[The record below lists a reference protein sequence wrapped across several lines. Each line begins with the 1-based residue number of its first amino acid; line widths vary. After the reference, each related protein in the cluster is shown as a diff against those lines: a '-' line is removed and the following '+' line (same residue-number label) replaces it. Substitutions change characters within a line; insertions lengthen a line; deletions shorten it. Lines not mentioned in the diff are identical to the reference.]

1 MDKDRHESSWKKRKA
16 PLRLVDPR
24 CEAKALRTGTKG
36 VAATA
41 AMPPP
46 TAPVVTAGGM
56 PSPGKASQDGV
67 VRSAEMGGAVAM
79 VRQLFVDDYLL
90 EGLSV
95 FDAHTGLVADG
106 NYFLLV

>member
-1 MDKDRHESSWKKRKA
+1 M
-16 PLRLVDPR
+16 DPR
-24 CEAKALRTGTKG
+24 REVKALCTGTKG
-36 VAATA
+36 AATIMV
-41 AMPPP
+41 MPPP
-46 TAPVVTAGGM
+46 VVPVVTAGGM